1 MSGQQFVHLHV
12 HSEYSLLDGAIR
24 CGDLVESV
32 VSMGMGAVA
41 LTDHGVMY
49 GCEEF
54 YEKCEARGVKPI
66 MGCEVYVDPKGMD
79 SRDGKGRN
87 NHLVLWAEDIVGYKN
102 LMKLVSIANTD
113 GFYYKPRVDHEV
125 LAKHSKGLIASSACL
140 AGEIPQLL
148 MEGDFDGAVAR
159 AMLYRDIFGEGNFFI
174 EVMYNQLPEQAL
186 ANRELIRLA
195 KSCSLPLVATNDAHY
210 LRREDASWH
219 DVLLCVQTNSTVE
232 TKDRYRFGS
241 DDFYLRSPEEMWSL
255 LGTEV
260 PEALN
265 NTLLIAERC
274 DVKLTLGQY
283 MLPEFPIPEGET
295 LDSYLERTAQEGLR
309 RRVGD
314 PVPKEYEDRLS
325 YELGVIKQMGF
336 PGYFCIVADIIT
348 AAKSRGIPIGP
359 GRGSAAGSL
368 VAWSLGITELD
379 PLKYNLLFERFLNPE
394 RISMPDIDTDVSDK
408 RRDEVL
414 AYIVEKYGIDRV
426 SQIITFDRMKSKAA
440 IRDVGRALAMSYPEV
455 DRVAKLI
462 PDGVKSLREALEKS
476 AELKEAHASDPKVR
490 RLVDTASHIE
500 GIARHCSQHAAGVV
514 ITPVPLVE
522 MVPVKKIGENQV
534 VTQYSME
541 PLEHLGLVKMDFLG
555 LRTLSVIEGALK
567 NIESNRGIKLD
578 LGAIPMDDE
587 ATFRMLQ
594 RADTLGVFQLESSGM
609 QDLLRRL
616 RPDCFEDLIAV
627 LALYRPGPLG
637 SGMVDDYIERKHGRA
652 PVTYPHPSLEKA
664 LKETYGVILYQEQVM
679 QCAAEL
685 AGYTLGEA
693 DLLRRAMG
701 KKKADVM
708 EKQRS
713 KFVEGARQRGVDP
726 KMAEEIFNSIEKFA
740 EYGFNKSHSA
750 AYALISYQTA
760 YLKAHYGPEFL
771 ASYLSSIVGARMDV
785 LGKYIRDVRNLG
797 YQVLP
802 PDVNESQRDFVA
814 VKDVIRLGLSAV
826 AKVGD
831 SAVEAIIKARSDG
844 PFKSFWDFLC
854 RVDLRSV
861 NRAVVENLIKAGAF
875 DALCPNRRMLLE
887 NLGNLLE
894 IAQRRCDPTKQVSLF
909 CEEDVEEAEPAMEEV
924 EDAELHQRLEWEREV
939 LGLYISGHP
948 FEQVERDLDPYLVCR
963 IGDLPSWRSSN
974 VVPVTAGLL
983 VGLRE
988 RYTKRGDPMGIL
1000 EMEDGEDKVEV
1011 VCFPKVWQKVKPMLR
1026 SGGIYVFS
1034 GAVKDDG
1041 RLSVLVDEIM
1051 EAGEWM
1057 KTKSPIAKIRVLGPR
1072 AGLFRDLAREL
1083 KGYSGPSPLL
1093 VYVEDRG
1100 SIVALW
1106 SRSIK
1111 VRVDDSLKRSL
1122 EEMFGG
1128 QLALDF

>member
-1 MSGQQFVHLHV
+1 MSVEFVHLHV

-24 CGDLVESV
+24 CGELVDTV
-32 VSMGMGAVA
+32 ASMGMGAVA
-41 LTDHGVMY
+41 ITDHGVMY

-54 YEKCEARGVKPI
+54 YEKCVAKGIKPI
-66 MGCEVYVDPKGMD
+66 IGCEVYVDPNGMD

-87 NHLVLWAEDIVGYKN
+87 NHLVLWAEDQVGYKN
-102 LMKLVSIANTD
+102 LIKLVSIANTD
-113 GFYYKPRVDHEV
+113 GFYYKPRVDHRV
-125 LAKHSKGLIASSACL
+125 LSQHSKGIIASSACL

-148 MEGDFDGAVAR
+148 MDGDFDGAVSR
-159 AMLYRDIFGEGNFFI
+159 ANLYRDIFGEGNFFI
-174 EVMYNQLPEQAL
+174 EIMYNQLPEQAM
-186 ANRELIRLA
+186 ANAELIRLA
-195 KSCSLPLVATNDAHY
+195 KRCSLPLIATNDAHY

-219 DVLLCVQTNSTVE
+219 DVLLCVQTNSTVD
-232 TKDRYRFGS
+232 TPDRYRFGS
-241 DDFYLRSPEEMWSL
+241 DDFYLRTPEEMWSL
-255 LGTEV
+255 LGGEV
-260 PEALN
+260 PEALR
-265 NTLLIAERC
+265 NTLLVAERC
-274 DVKLTLGQY
+274 NVELQLGHY
-283 MLPEFPIPEGET
+283 MLPEFPLPEGET
-295 LDSYLERTAQEGLR
+295 LDSHLEKMAREGLR
-309 RRVGD
+309 ARVGE
-314 PVPKEYEDRLS
+314 PIPQEYRDRLE

-368 VAWSLGITELD
+368 VAWCLGITELD
-379 PLKYNLLFERFLNPE
+379 PIKYKLLFERFLNPE

-440 IRDVGRALAMSYPEV
+440 IRDVGRALAMPYPEV
-455 DRVAKLI
+455 DRVAKLV
-462 PDGVKSLREALEKS
+462 PDGVKSLKEALEKS
-476 AELKEAHASDPKVR
+476 PDLKEVHSSDPKVR

-522 MVPVKKIGENQV
+522 MVPVRKIGENQV

-555 LRTLSVIEGALK
+555 LRTLSVIEGALR
-567 NIESNRGIKLD
+567 NVEANRGLKID
-578 LGAIPMDDE
+578 LRAIPLDDPK
-587 ATFRMLQ
+587 TFDMLQ

-637 SGMVDDYIERKHGRA
+637 SGMVDDYIERKHGRS
-652 PVTYPHPSLEKA
+652 PVTYPHPCLEEA

-713 KFVEGARQRGVDP
+713 KFVEGAKARGVDP
-726 KMAEEIFNSIEKFA
+726 KMAEDIFNSIEKFA

-771 ASYLSSIVGARMDV
+771 ASYLSSIVGSRMDI
-785 LGKYIRDVRNLG
+785 LGRYIKEVRNLG
-797 YQVLP
+797 YSVLP
-802 PDVNESQRDFVA
+802 PDINESQSDFVA
-814 VKDVIRLGLSAV
+814 VGEVIRLGLSAV

-831 SAVEAIIKARSDG
+831 SAVDAILRARSEG
-844 PFKSFWDFLC
+844 PFRSFWDFLC
-854 RVDLRSV
+854 RVDLRTV
-861 NRAVVENLIKAGAF
+861 NRGVIENLIKAGAF
-875 DALCPNRRMLLE
+875 DVLCPNRRMLLD
-887 NLGNLLE
+887 NLEGLLE
-894 IAQRRCDPTKQVSLF
+894 MAQRRCDPSKQVSLF
-909 CEEDVEEAEPAMEEV
+909 DGDEEEEDEPKMDV
-924 EDAELHQRLEWEREV
+924 VDDVDIHQRLEWEREV

-948 FEQVERDLDPYLVCR
+948 FEQVEGELAPFLVCK
-963 IGDLPSWRSSN
+963 ISDLRSWRSSN
-974 VVPVTAGLL
+974 VAPVTAGLL
-983 VGLRE
+983 AGIRE

-1000 EMEDGEDKVEV
+1000 EMEDGDDKVEA

-1026 SGGIYVFS
+1026 TGGIYVFS
-1034 GAVKDDG
+1034 GMVKDDG
-1041 RLSVLVDEIM
+1041 RLSVLIDEIM
-1051 EAGEWM
+1051 EAREWIRE
-1057 KTKSPIAKIRVLGPR
+1057 KVPVAKLRVLSKR

-1083 KGYSGPSPLL
+1083 KGHSGPSPLL
-1093 VYVEDRG
+1093 IYVEEG
-1100 SIVALW
+1100 GIITALW

-1111 VRVDDSLKRSL
+1111 VRVDDSLRRSL
-1122 EEMFGG
+1122 EDAFLG
-1128 QLALDF
+1128 QVALDF